1 MSNDKHTPTPW
12 MVVESKNRN
21 ETDIISDQNYIA
33 QLKHFSDDDITFDRL
48 VFMNGKGKRVADPIE
63 SIGKANAARIVQCV
77 NEYDGLM
84 AKIELLKDSHREYL
98 LVRSNLRDLTN
109 DYNAAQS
116 ELATLRAEKA
126 ELIEALKLAS
136 TRFGYLALYDN
147 TERNGVIPT
156 VGMNDIDRT
165 LAKYETK

>member
-1 MSNDKHTPTPW
+1 MTNDKHTPTPW

-48 VFMNGKGKRVADPIE
+48 VFMNGKGKRVTDPIE

-77 NEYDGLM
+77 NEYDVL
-84 AKIELLKDSHREYL
+84 IETIAS
-98 LVRSNLRDLTN
+98 
-109 DYNAAQS
+109 
-116 ELATLRAEKA
+116 LRAEKA
-126 ELIEALKLAS
+126 ELIQALRKIKSIAPIGS
-136 TRFGYLALYDN
+136 TWHYHA
-147 TERNGVIPT
+147 EQ
-156 VGMNDIDRT
+156 T